1 MKLYILLTGIS
12 FLIHANTLY
21 TPIDQNSSVTF
32 KISNLGFTVPGSF
45 KGLKGTIS
53 FDPQNLQQSVFDVT
67 IDAKT
72 VNTDNKMRDEHLK
85 AESYFDV
92 DKYPVIRLTSTRV
105 ASSNKKGTYIFN
117 GKLTIKN
124 TTKDVSFPFTADP
137 QGDGYLFKGSF
148 KMNRR
153 DYNVGGFS
161 IISNELEVFI
171 NVFAK

>member
-1 MKLYILLTGIS
+1 MKLLILYSVLSLFHPTPIV
-12 FLIHANTLY
+12 Y
-21 TPIDQNSSVTF
+21 TPVDQNSSVTF

-53 FDPQNLQQSVFDVT
+53 FDPDNLSQSVFDVT
-67 IDAKT
+67 IDANT
-72 VNTDNKMRDEHLK
+72 VNTDNNMRDEHLRG
-85 AESYFDV
+85 ESYFDV
-92 DKYPVIRLTSTRV
+92 NKYPVIRLTSTKIS
-105 ASSNKKGTYIFN
+105 ATNKKGAYLFN

-124 TTKDVSFPFTADP
+124 TTKEISFPFTSEVS
-137 QGDGYLFKGSF
+137 GTGYLFKGSF

-161 IISNELEVFI
+161 IISNELDVFI